1 MIRVESRWQ
10 SCLCTSRP
18 IAAWFCRR
26 TVASA
31 AVVVLIRL
39 YLRLLVGCIQRSASS
54 GVPAAAVSPT
64 SVSTVVA
71 FSALASR
78 SGVQLLPSLLLPA
91 DPGRCCPVCPCML

>member
-1 MIRVESRWQ
+1 M
-10 SCLCTSRP
+10 
-18 IAAWFCRR
+18 
-26 TVASA
+26 ASA